1 MNTPRRSC
9 RSWWAAV
16 LGAAIA
22 GVAIAACVLPRA
34 GAAVAEV
41 PEATISTVATI
52 TAAATV
58 IAVAITPTEVGVA
71 RDEGHEAEDLWDAT
85 LRSSVEQAASELD
98 FEVFSLGDSFGGYPL
113 TEIRVRNNSLY
124 LYYRFDPSSAEAE
137 AANWEGFLI
146 REFSTAANA
155 THIGELR
162 AAYPVVGH
170 DARRA
175 SRYEVRRGAG
185 RNRSLIMTQRKGT
198 TLMVTMFVN
207 PDPAALA
214 DAADA
219 LKEAVR

>member
-1 MNTPRRSC
+1 MNTSRRSC
-9 RSWWAAV
+9 GSWWAAI
-16 LGAAIA
+16 LGVAMA
-22 GVAIAACVLPRA
+22 GIAIAACLLPHSGTA
-34 GAAVAEV
+34 MAE
-41 PEATISTVATI
+41 PPGSTISTVTNMPTATA
-52 TAAATV
+52 TPTLAAT
-58 IAVAITPTEVGVA
+58 PTVTSGA
-71 RDEGHEAEDLWDAT
+71 GDEAHEAEDLWDAT
-85 LRSSVEQAASELD
+85 LRSSVEQAAGELD

-162 AAYPVVGH
+162 AAYPMVGH
-170 DARRA
+170 DARHA

-185 RNRSLIMTQRKGT
+185 QNRSLIMTQRKGT

-207 PDPAALA
+207 PDPIALA
-214 DAADA
+214 EAADA

>member
-1 MNTPRRSC
+1 MSTLRRSW
-9 RSWWAAV
+9 RSWWAAG
-16 LGAAIA
+16 LGVAMTGI
-22 GVAIAACVLPRA
+22 AIAACVLPHSGTAMAEAPETTICTVTNRTTPTA
-34 GAAVAEV
+34 TPAVA
-41 PEATISTVATI
+41 ATP
-52 TAAATV
+52 TV
-58 IAVAITPTEVGVA
+58 IGVA
-71 RDEGHEAEDLWDAT
+71 GDEVHEAEDLWDAT

-162 AAYPVVGH
+162 AAYPVIGH

-185 RNRSLIMTQRKGT
+185 QNRSLVMAQRKGT

-207 PDPAALA
+207 PDLSALA
-214 DAADA
+214 EAADA